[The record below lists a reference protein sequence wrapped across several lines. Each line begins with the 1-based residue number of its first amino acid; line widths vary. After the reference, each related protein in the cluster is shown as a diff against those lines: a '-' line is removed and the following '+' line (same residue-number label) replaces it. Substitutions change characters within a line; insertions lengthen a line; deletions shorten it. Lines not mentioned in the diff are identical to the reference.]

1 MKCKNHPT
9 RDAVHFC
16 ESCGVPLCEECSEEP
31 TPGHFFC
38 FQCAMLQAVSGAGT
52 TLKDKREK
60 AAEKKV
66 TKKREWGPF
75 QYFVI
80 LSSVLIAVMWGVIIF
95 GRPEE
100 APGQK
105 IDFARQERVFLFMVN
120 SSIKR
125 YHFYEGKK
133 YPETLTDLVPKYL
146 PINEES
152 LPELNRLSYTK
163 KRDVGYSLSLAN
175 PKPGEMNIIITPQGI
190 KYETVQNEGV

>member
-1 MKCKNHPT
+1 MKCKNHPN
-9 RDAVHFC
+9 REAVHFC
-16 ESCGVPLCEECSEEP
+16 ESCGIPVCEECTEEP

-52 TLKDKREK
+52 SLKDKRER
-60 AAEKKV
+60 ATEKKV
-66 TKKREWGPF
+66 KKKREWGPF

-80 LSSVLIAVMWGVIIF
+80 LSCVLIAVMWGVIIF

-105 IDFARQERVFLFMVN
+105 IDYANQERVFLFMVN

-125 YHFYEGKK
+125 YHFYEGNK

-146 PINEES
+146 PMNKES
-152 LPELNRLSYTK
+152 LPELNRLSYIK
-163 KRDVGYSLSLAN
+163 KPDAGYRLSLAN
-175 PKPGEMNIIITPQGI
+175 PKPGEMNIIISPQGI
-190 KYETVQNEGV
+190 EYEPVQSEGA